1 MNKKYKRYMQIFFMF
16 AGILLLVGCSS
27 LKKEEGPGIFE
38 YYLKPDGENRL
49 AVTLRITNPS
59 TSAKREFSFLSVGEN
74 IELDE
79 SSKQTLWLKVEKL
92 RN

>member
-38 YYLKPDGENRL
+38 YYLKPDGEDNQS
-49 AVTLRITNPS
+49 IN
-59 TSAKREFSFLSVGEN
+59 FC
-74 IELDE
+74 
-79 SSKQTLWLKVEKL
+79 
-92 RN
+92 